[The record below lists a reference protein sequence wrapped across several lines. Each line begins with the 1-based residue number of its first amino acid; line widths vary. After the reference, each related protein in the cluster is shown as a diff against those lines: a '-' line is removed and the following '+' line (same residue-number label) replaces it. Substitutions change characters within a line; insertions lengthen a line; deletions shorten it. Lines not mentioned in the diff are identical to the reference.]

1 MFIQRHLVRAWG
13 SVEIG
18 SKLHTG
24 SLCLQCREW
33 TFIDLKKA
41 HKISQSLSSIA
52 WSKPNFTLFYSCAP
66 RADFVYL
73 YLNYFYI
80 AVWMPFLMLS
90 STFFFFF
97 LFTFPEGCILS
108 EAHMCLLNRYLLR
121 IYYMPN
127 IVRYWLKSF
136 KLSVFLSAKF
146 FIFIMCNIGKIKST
160 HF

>member
-90 STFFFFF
+90 STFFFFSCSHF
-97 LFTFPEGCILS
+97 QKVVFCLKHTCVYWTDICWEFITCQTLLDTDSNLS
-108 EAHMCLLNRYLLR
+108 N
-121 IYYMPN
+121 
-127 IVRYWLKSF
+127 W
-136 KLSVFLSAKF
+136 VFF
-146 FIFIMCNIGKIKST
+146 
-160 HF
+160 